1 MRCALRAFSVVL
13 CAAALYAQSA
23 ASNEPAPGLETAWE
37 IAPTIQELAAHAGR
51 LVPIL
56 DKLQIRAWVEKG
68 ASDTY
73 LAQRD
78 SAKEQAVGLA
88 TEAKALA
95 ANPERLSAAL
105 QVLFRLQAVET
116 MAGSLIDGAR
126 RYQTP
131 QDAQALATA
140 VAQGGAGRERLQR
153 YVVNLAAQREQD
165 LAVMNAEAQ
174 RCRGI
179 LTQQTPAKTT
189 RKK

>member
-1 MRCALRAFSVVL
+1 MHRALRAFFVL
-13 CAAALYAQSA
+13 LSAVALHAQSQA
-23 ASNEPAPGLETAWE
+23 AEPVQGLEAAWE
-37 IAPTIQELAAHAGR
+37 IAPAIQELGAHAGR

-56 DKLQIRAWVEKG
+56 DKLQVRTWVQKG

-73 LAQRD
+73 IAQRD
-78 SAKEQAVGLA
+78 SAKEQAQALA

-105 QVLFRLQAVET
+105 EVLFRMQAVET
-116 MAGSLIDGAR
+116 MAGSLMEGVR
-126 RYQTP
+126 RYQSA
-131 QDAQALATA
+131 QDAQLLATA
-140 VAQGGAGRERLQR
+140 VAEGGAGRERLQR

-165 LAVMNAEAQ
+165 LAVMNSEAQ

-189 RKK
+189 RKR

>member
-1 MRCALRAFSVVL
+1 MHCAQRAFLVF
-13 CAAALYAQSA
+13 AGATALFAQGP
-23 ASNEPAPGLETAWE
+23 ASTQPAPGLETAWE
-37 IAPTIQELAAHAGR
+37 IAPAIQELAAHAGR
-51 LVPIL
+51 LVPLL
-56 DKLQIRAWVEKG
+56 DRLPVRSWVEKG

-73 LAQRD
+73 AQQRD
-78 SAKEQAVGLA
+78 SAKEQAQALA

-95 ANPERLSAAL
+95 ASPERLSMAL

-116 MAGSLIDGAR
+116 MAGSLVEGVR

-131 QDAQALATA
+131 KDAQELATA

-153 YVVNLAAQREQD
+153 YIVNLAAEREQD

-179 LTQQTPAKTT
+179 LTQAPPKTT